1 MNEKNAKT
9 RNKLKN
15 IGTIKEFQRV
25 VENAVLNE
33 DEKAILDLH
42 YKQGKPLNYVADILG
57 MSEPTIKRKH
67 KKLLMKLGDLF

>member
-9 RNKLKN
+9 RSKLKN

-42 YKQGKPLNYVADILG
+42 YKQGKSLSYVADILG

>member
-42 YKQGKPLNYVADILG
+42 YKQGKSLNYVADILG